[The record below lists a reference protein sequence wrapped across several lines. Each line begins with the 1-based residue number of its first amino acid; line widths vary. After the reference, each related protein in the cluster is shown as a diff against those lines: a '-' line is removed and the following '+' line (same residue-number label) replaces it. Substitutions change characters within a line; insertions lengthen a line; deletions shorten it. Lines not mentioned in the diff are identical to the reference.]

1 MRSLSMQK
9 GRYLCLAITI
19 IVVCFLAH
27 GCGKAPYKTKEKR
40 IVRKM
45 LVTGYDA
52 GKKSTGWKRKWGLFF
67 LPPVYAYGPNEG
79 NRKEVGVT
87 SDGSKAQKGTIAA
100 DITRYPYGTKMYV
113 PGYGWGEVH
122 DIGSAIKGEHI
133 DLFFPSEKEAKKWG
147 KKYLNLIILLKE

>member
-1 MRSLSMQK
+1 MQK
-9 GRYLCLAITI
+9 GRYLGLVII
-19 IVVCFLAH
+19 IVVFFLAH
-27 GCGKAPYKTKEKR
+27 GCGSKAPYTTKEKR

-52 GKKSTGWKRKWGLFF
+52 GKKSTGWKRKLGLFF
-67 LPPVYAYGPNEG
+67 MPPVYASGPNEG
-79 NRKEVGVT
+79 KRKEVGVT
-87 SDGSKAQKGTIAA
+87 SDGTKAKKGTIAA

-133 DLFFPSEKEAKKWG
+133 DLFFTTEKDAKAWG
-147 KKYLNLIILLKE
+147 KKTLDVIILLKD